1 MYYILHHIPS
11 ILKPRQITT
20 KAERSIPINPCATRH
35 TFSCCTVP
43 ASLQGWTGFNFC
55 LVSRT
60 LGARWGQYWCFSF
73 SWVHFVMSDTWS
85 NIQAHKKQLDSL
97 RERLQRRRKDPA
109 QLSAGR
115 FRPGSA
121 QLKLVLI
128 PKGVVP
134 PIYLTLR
141 ILTQVCSALQPSR
154 LCKLPCYGDIVFLW
168 CSKRQ
173 ITNRKAY

>member
-20 KAERSIPINPCATRH
+20 KAERLIPINPCATRH
-35 TFSCCTVP
+35 TFLCCTVP

-60 LGARWGQYWCFSF
+60 LGEASIGVFPAAESSSSCRTHGATSRRTRS
-73 SWVHFVMSDTWS
+73 SWTLCGRGCSDGGKTR
-85 NIQAHKKQLDSL
+85 L
-97 RERLQRRRKDPA
+97 RCPPVGSGRAVP
-109 QLSAGR
+109 SYAG
-115 FRPGSA
+115 
-121 QLKLVLI
+121 I
-128 PKGVVP
+128 DTKGVVP

-141 ILTQVCSALQPSR
+141 ILTQVCSAPSR
-154 LCKLPCYGDIVFLW
+154 LCKLPCYGDIVSLW

-173 ITNRKAY
+173 ITIRKAY